1 MATLLTKREID
12 GIRELF
18 KMFDRDDKGVITEND
33 ARRAFS
39 QWFKRFDKEKAMRR
53 DSLRYIY

>member
-1 MATLLTKREID
+1 
-12 GIRELF
+12 
-18 KMFDRDDKGVITEND
+18 MFDRDDKGVITEND